1 MAQIKKKDTIYDKNV
16 EQLPLP
22 CVAGRNGIATLENGL
37 EISWKFKYV
46 LIIQSRNFT
55 PTYLAKRNEKDILS
69 KTYKANFSSTFIHN
83 C

>member
-37 EISWKFKYV
+37 EIS
-46 LIIQSRNFT
+46 
-55 PTYLAKRNEKDILS
+55 
-69 KTYKANFSSTFIHN
+69 
-83 C
+83 